1 MYTSSMRQEEI
12 QRLVNVTGF
21 KVGSFPFKYL
31 GVPISFKTIS
41 TKDCMTLVEN
51 NTARIRSWRSK
62 KLAYQGRLVLVNP
75 VLLIIQ
81 VYWSQVFIM
90 PRNVLKE
97 VESICRAFLWTG
109 NITVGSQVM

>member
-41 TKDCMTLVEN
+41 RKDCMTLVEN
-51 NTARIRSWRSK
+51 NTAIIRSWRSK
-62 KLAYQGRLVLVNP
+62 KLAY
-75 VLLIIQ
+75 
-81 VYWSQVFIM
+81 
-90 PRNVLKE
+90 
-97 VESICRAFLWTG
+97 RARVDWCW
-109 NITVGSQVM
+109 